1 MSLSYVEF
9 GKVDLSD
16 VFLTHLKMTT
26 QLLKA
31 GS

>member
-16 VFLTHLKMTT
+16 VFLTRLKMTT
-26 QLLKA
+26 QTFEN
-31 GS
+31 